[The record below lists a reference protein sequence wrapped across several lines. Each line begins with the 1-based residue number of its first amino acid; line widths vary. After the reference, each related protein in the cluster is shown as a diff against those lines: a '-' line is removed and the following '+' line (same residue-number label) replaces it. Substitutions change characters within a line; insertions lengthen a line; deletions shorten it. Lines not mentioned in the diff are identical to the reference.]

1 MDDYDP
7 NSILIEDAIKK
18 INTYEYVNLID
29 SHNRVIYENIKS
41 KLKVP
46 NYDNSAMDG
55 YALNIKDLDKTKIF
69 SIKGSSLAGKPY
81 KGTVKKNECVRI
93 MTGAVLPKNCNIVIM
108 KEEITKIDKNRIEIN
123 SNNVKKF
130 QTLLTP
136 TNASSSKKLRSFS
149 VPNEFLESFPSRFF
163 YWFDCELIL
172 NTAGWSLYVISFLT
186 FCFSFAHFEF
196 AKMQTACVR
205 KSRFCKQEEYMIDG
219 GCKSR

>member
-18 INTYEYVNLID
+18 IKKISKKINVYEYVDLID

-81 KGTVKKNECVRI
+81 KGVVKKKWVRENYDWCCF
-93 MTGAVLPKNCNIVIM
+93 T
-108 KEEITKIDKNRIEIN
+108 
-123 SNNVKKF
+123 
-130 QTLLTP
+130 
-136 TNASSSKKLRSFS
+136 KKLQYSYYERR
-149 VPNEFLESFPSRFF
+149 N
-163 YWFDCELIL
+163 Y
-172 NTAGWSLYVISFLT
+172 
-186 FCFSFAHFEF
+186 
-196 AKMQTACVR
+196 
-205 KSRFCKQEEYMIDG
+205 
-219 GCKSR
+219 